1 MAGNSGIPGLKVS
14 SKTASILLA
23 LITGGEHTLS
33 TLADHTRLPVSTVYR
48 LLHDLA
54 SSPVVERTADGRYRP
69 GPALRGLSHTPV
81 PPTLDTR
88 GPLALQDLAT
98 ALQLTVRLG
107 VLKNGDIAYIEKTPD
122 MVPGTSF
129 PNRARLPVHATA
141 LGKALLAYAPAV
153 VVQRFAVGVLARF
166 TEYTATNSSELYRAV
181 VHARLHG
188 FATSDRELNL
198 DVRGVAAPALDT
210 GGVATAAIEVQV
222 PDLDPSTLAR
232 VTPALIRATRAL
244 ARELAPTTYRFDA
257 TPRSAAGIDPG
268 HSPPEAGQPHGPARA
283 HRAHRAAWT
292 PRQDV
297 PADDTGRRRGAGGPG

>member
-1 MAGNSGIPGLKVS
+1 LAGNSGRPGLKVS

-23 LITGGEHTLS
+23 LTTGGEHTLS
-33 TLADHTRLPVSTVYR
+33 TLADHTRLPLSTVYR
-48 LLHDLA
+48 LLNDLA
-54 SSPVVERTADGRYRP
+54 SSPIVERTADGRYRP

-107 VLKNGDIAYIEKTPD
+107 VLRNGDIAYIEKTPD

-198 DVRGVAAPALDT
+198 DVRGVAAPVLDT
-210 GGVATAAIEVQV
+210 GGVATAAIEVHV

-232 VTPALIRATRAL
+232 VNPALILATRAL
-244 ARELAPTTYRFDA
+244 ARELAPTTYRIDA
-257 TPRSAAGIDPG
+257 IPRPAGAGIHPR

-283 HRAHRAAWT
+283 HRTHTVA
-292 PRQDV
+292 
-297 PADDTGRRRGAGGPG
+297 

>member
-1 MAGNSGIPGLKVS
+1 MPSAYWP
-14 SKTASILLA
+14 ASP
-23 LITGGEHTLS
+23 S
-33 TLADHTRLPVSTVYR
+33 TP
-48 LLHDLA
+48 
-54 SSPVVERTADGRYRP
+54 
-69 GPALRGLSHTPV
+69 
-81 PPTLDTR
+81 
-88 GPLALQDLAT
+88 
-98 ALQLTVRLG
+98 
-107 VLKNGDIAYIEKTPD
+107 
-122 MVPGTSF
+122 
-129 PNRARLPVHATA
+129 
-141 LGKALLAYAPAV
+141 
-153 VVQRFAVGVLARF
+153 
-166 TEYTATNSSELYRAV
+166 ATNSSELYRAV

-198 DVRGVAAPALDT
+198 DVRGVAAPVLDT

-297 PADDTGRRRGAGGPG
+297 PADDTGRRRGAGGPRMSG